1 MSTRKKNP
9 NLVAGQTI
17 GGAMNPDFIAGV
29 HDAIL
34 HNRLHLRPPKRLD
47 KGEDHQVALDPAC
60 VTFPMLYWAKR
71 AKIT

>member
-17 GGAMNPDFIAGV
+17 GGTTNPDFIAGV

-34 HNRLHLRPPKRLD
+34 HHRLHLRPPKRLD
-47 KGEDHQVALDPAC
+47 KGEDHQVADLSYALLGK
-60 VTFPMLYWAKR
+60 TG
-71 AKIT
+71 KIT